1 MNTNEPI
8 THKPLRLWPGV
19 AAAVLLILV
28 GYVLP
33 IFVPEYAGY
42 AMIAAPLFALIVILW
57 WLLFSRARWYERL
70 GGLGLMIAAMF
81 PEKYVVHPSIAGGA
95 MGNLSY
101 ILVIPTLSL
110 ALVGW
115 AVLRDRVGPAA
126 RSAAV
131 IVAVLLGCLPWMLVR
146 TGGITASG
154 KSDFHWRWTKTPEEQ
169 LLAQADEPKP
179 TAPAPAPAEISAPAA
194 SPAAEPTRPPSA
206 PAATNPE
213 PAAPSV
219 AVRRAEWP
227 GFRGPD
233 RDSVIRG
240 VQIATDWSQSP
251 PVQLWRRPIGPGW
264 SSFAVSGNLF
274 YTQEQRGGDEIV
286 SCYRMTTGEAVWR
299 HRDATRFW
307 ESNGGAGPRGTP
319 TLSNGRVY
327 SLGGTGILNV
337 LDAIS
342 GAVVWSHNV
351 PSDVRV
357 KTPMWG
363 FSSSPLVVGDVVIVA
378 AGGKLAAY
386 DLATGTLRWTGGG
399 GGLSYSSPQLVK
411 IDGVEQVLFM
421 SGPGTI
427 SVAPATGKV
436 LWQHDWAGGAI
447 VQPAVTDDG
456 DVLVNTISM
465 NGGIGLRRIS
475 IAHNSGGWTASERWT
490 SIGLKPYFND
500 FVLHHGHAY
509 GFDGSILSCI
519 DLQDG
524 TRKWKG
530 GRYGNGQLLLLADQ
544 DLLLVLSEEGE
555 LALVK
560 ATPDQFTEVAR
571 FAGALEGKTWN
582 HPVVVRDVLL
592 VRNDH
597 EMAAFRLSG
606 PKSEP

>member
-1 MNTNEPI
+1 MNTHEPSQ
-8 THKPLRLWPGV
+8 KPLRLWPGV
-19 AAAVLLILV
+19 AAAVLLVLV

-33 IFVPEYAGY
+33 IFQPEYAGY
-42 AMIAAPLFALIVILW
+42 GMIGAAFCALIVILW

-70 GGLGLMIAAMF
+70 GAIVLMIAAAIG
-81 PEKYVVHPSIAGGA
+81 EKHVVHPSIAGGG
-95 MGNLSY
+95 MGNLAY
-101 ILVIPTLSL
+101 ILALPTLSV

-115 AVLRDRVGPAA
+115 AAVSRRLGSAA
-126 RSAAV
+126 RGAAV
-131 IVAVLLGCLPWMLVR
+131 VVALLLGCLPWVLVR

-154 KSDFHWRWTKTPEEQ
+154 KSDLHWRWTKTPEEQ
-169 LLAQADEPKP
+169 LLAQAVDEPK
-179 TAPAPAPAEISAPAA
+179 AAAPAPAEISKPPVETPVVDTTKAPAA
-194 SPAAEPTRPPSA
+194 AS
-206 PAATNPE
+206 PE
-213 PAAPSV
+213 PAAP
-219 AVRRAEWP
+219 AAPIRRAEWP
-227 GFRGPD
+227 GFRGPG

-264 SSFAVSGNLF
+264 SSFAVSGNLL
-274 YTQEQRGGDEIV
+274 YTQEQRGGEEIV
-286 SCYRMTTGEAVWR
+286 SCYRMTTGESVWR

-327 SLGGTGILNV
+327 SFGGTGILNV

-342 GAVVWSHNV
+342 GAVVWSHNAA
-351 PSDVRV
+351 SDVHA

-386 DLATGTLRWTGGG
+386 DVATGALRWTGGG
-399 GGLSYSSPQLVK
+399 GGFSYSSPHLAT
-411 IDGVEQVLFM
+411 IDGVEQVVFM
-421 SGPGTI
+421 SGPGTTSI
-427 SVAPATGKV
+427 APATGKV
-436 LWQHDWAGGAI
+436 LWEYAWEGGAI
-447 VQPAVTDDG
+447 VQPALTDNG

-465 NGGIGLRRIS
+465 NGGLGLRRIS
-475 IAHNSGGWTASERWT
+475 IAHKSGGWTASERWT

-500 FVLHHGHAY
+500 FVVHNGHAY

-544 DLLLVLSEEGE
+544 DLLLVLSEEGD

-571 FAGALEGKTWN
+571 FPQALEGKTWN

-606 PKSEP
+606 ARP